1 MKPLYIKKK
10 LSRLSRIE
18 AKKIESY
25 VLLVG
30 FNLDCVVFSIWS
42 VSVTFPWKG
51 QILKERVVENSEKVA
66 MVKE

>member
-25 VLLVG
+25 VLLVV
-30 FNLDCVVFSIWS
+30 FNLDCVVFSI
-42 VSVTFPWKG
+42 
-51 QILKERVVENSEKVA
+51 
-66 MVKE
+66 